1 MCVLKDTNVH
11 IYMCVYVCR
20 KKRARKRERE
30 GGSKEGVSSGG

>member
-11 IYMCVYVCR
+11 IDMCVYVCR

-30 GGSKEGVSSGG
+30 KAREEARKG